1 MIELDIS
8 AVSRVGCVRANNE
21 DMILVGDFFVRDDE
35 FRTSVE
41 LKDKDR
47 YMMAVADGMGGHNSG
62 DVASSLSLHNLQF
75 FFHDIPSNLN
85 AGEFNE
91 SIIGWLDSINH
102 VIDSKGTVDMS
113 MKGMGTT
120 LVALVYYNGDFYSL
134 NCGDSRLYRFR
145 KGELCQ
151 LTTDH
156 SLDNM
161 LGEAKHSSVITNCI
175 GGGCKTSFFDIVKL
189 TEDIQRGDVYLLCSD
204 GLTDMLS
211 DHRIGVLLEN
221 GADANMLCEAGIER
235 GGLDNVS
242 ACRIDVKLMI

>member
-175 GGGCKTSFFDIVKL
+175 PRPCVSTAVLPVAGSAPGWVLRIRNGRHWIQTAPTVVFATSSMPIPAMAAW
-189 TEDIQRGDVYLLCSD
+189 LCC
-204 GLTDMLS
+204 LVTLPRM
-211 DHRIGVLLEN
+211 
-221 GADANMLCEAGIER
+221 A
-235 GGLDNVS
+235 VS
-242 ACRIDVKLMI
+242 

>member
-161 LGEAKHSSVITNCI
+161 LGEAEHSSVITNCI

-221 GADANMLCEAGIER
+221 GAYANMLCEAGIER